1 MTLLDMP
8 NWLPIASAH
17 FRREPVYARMKIG
30 LFPKLVAIA
39 CKEAEVA
46 KSELVGASRESH
58 VVHARWSIM
67 LGLRRAGLSTP
78 KIGRLLGN
86 RDHSTVLHGIAKT
99 AQLRLAYP
107 GFDALCALMEKEADE
122 HTAPVDKR
130 TG

>member
-1 MTLLDMP
+1 MLDMP
-8 NWLPIASAH
+8 SWLPTASAH

-39 CKEAEVA
+39 CKEAEVT
-46 KSELVGASRESH
+46 KSELIGSSREGH

-78 KIGRLLGN
+78 EIGRLLGN
-86 RDHSTVLHGIAKT
+86 RDHSTVLHGIRKVAEV
-99 AQLRLAYP
+99 RLTHA
-107 GFDALCALMEKEADE
+107 GFDALCCLMEKKADE
-122 HTAPVDKR
+122 HTAPVDER

>member
-1 MTLLDMP
+1 
-8 NWLPIASAH
+8 
-17 FRREPVYARMKIG
+17 MKIG

-39 CKEAEVA
+39 CKEAEVT

-78 KIGRLLGN
+78 EIGRLLGN
-86 RDHSTVLHGIAKT
+86 RDHSTVLHGIRKA
-99 AQLRLAYP
+99 AEVRLTYV
-107 GFDALCALMEKEADE
+107 GFDALCCLMEKKADE
-122 HTAPVDKR
+122 HTTPVDKR

>member
-1 MTLLDMP
+1 
-8 NWLPIASAH
+8 
-17 FRREPVYARMKIG
+17 MKIG

-46 KSELVGASRESH
+46 KSELIGASRESH

-78 KIGRLLGN
+78 EIGRLLGN
-86 RDHSTVLHGIAKT
+86 RDHSTVLHGIRKAGEV
-99 AQLRLAYP
+99 RLIYA
-107 GFDALCALMEKEADE
+107 GFDALCCLMEKKADE
-122 HTAPVDKR
+122 HTAPVDER